1 MPIARPRRAAALA
14 VAAAALMPLGLA
26 PAFAQDQTQG
36 QTQGQTQSETAAETP
51 AAAPEA
57 SAEMVVATV
66 NGKPV
71 TLAEVIIAR
80 SSLPQQYQQL
90 PDAQLM
96 PALID
101 QAVVQALLAQQ
112 AEEAGRGDDKIA
124 ALHAEIAR
132 KSYLAEA
139 EMAKVIGEATSEEA
153 LRALYEE
160 KSAEME
166 PTPEIRASHILVE
179 DQALAEEIKAEL
191 DGGADFAE
199 LAQQHGTDGT
209 KERGGDLGWFDE
221 GQMVPAFAE
230 AAFGA
235 EEGVV
240 VGPVE
245 TQFGWHLILVTGQ
258 REAPVPTFEEMRQE
272 LAQEAA
278 RTAATQKIEELRG
291 AAEIEMSEEL
301 PDASAIRRDDLL
313 SPARPGQ

>member
-1 MPIARPRRAAALA
+1 MLIARPRRAAVFA
-14 VAAAALMPLGLA
+14 VAAAALIPVALA
-26 PAFAQDQTQG
+26 PVASYAQDQTQSQTADQSGG
-36 QTQGQTQSETAAETP
+36 QTAES
-51 AAAPEA
+51 APEA
-57 SAEMVVATV
+57 TADMVVATV

-80 SSLPQQYQQL
+80 ASLPQQYQQL
-90 PDAQLM
+90 PDAQLL

-101 QAVVQALLAQQ
+101 QAVVQTLLAQQ
-112 AEEAGRGDDKIA
+112 AEEAGRGEDPIA

-132 KSYLAEA
+132 KSYLAES
-139 EMAKVIGEATSEEA
+139 EMAKVVADATSEDA

-160 KSAEME
+160 KAAEME

-179 DQALAEEIKAEL
+179 DKALADEIKAEL

-199 LAQQHGTDGT
+199 LAGEHGTDGT

-235 EEGVV
+235 EEGAV

-258 REAPVPTFEEMRQE
+258 REAPVPTFEEMRQQ

-278 RTAATQKIEELRG
+278 RAVATEKVESLRAG
-291 AAEIEMSEEL
+291 ADVEMSETM

-313 SPARPGQ
+313 SPTRGAE

>member
-1 MPIARPRRAAALA
+1 MKGSYFMPIARPRRAAALA
-14 VAAAALMPLGLA
+14 VAAAALIPVALA
-26 PAFAQDQTQG
+26 PVAVLAQDQTQS
-36 QTQGQTQSETAAETP
+36 QTAAETP
-51 AAAPEA
+51 AAAPEPA
-57 SAEMVVATV
+57 ADMVVATV

-80 SSLPQQYQQL
+80 STLPQQYQQL

-101 QAVVQALLAQQ
+101 QVVVQQLLAQQ
-112 AEEAGRGDDKIA
+112 AEEAGRGDDPIA
-124 ALHAEIAR
+124 AIHAEIAR
-132 KSYLAEA
+132 TSYLAES
-139 EMAKVIGEATSEEA
+139 EMGRVIAEATTEEA
-153 LRALYEE
+153 LRALYDE
-160 KSAEME
+160 KTAEME
-166 PTPEIRASHILVE
+166 PTQEIRASHILVE
-179 DQALAEEIKAEL
+179 DKALADEIKAEL
-191 DGGADFAE
+191 DGGADFAA
-199 LAQQHGTDGT
+199 LAQEHGTDGT

-258 REAPVPTFEEMRQE
+258 REAPVPTFEEMRQQ

-278 RTAATQKIEELRG
+278 RAAAGEKVEELRA
-291 AAEIEMSEEL
+291 AAEIELSEEL

-313 SPARPGQ
+313 SPK

>member
-1 MPIARPRRAAALA
+1 MPIVRQRRAAALA

-26 PAFAQDQTQG
+26 PAFAQDQS
-36 QTQGQTQSETAAETP
+36 QTQTQAPAAGEAP

-57 SAEMVVATV
+57 TPDMVVATV

-112 AEEAGRGDDKIA
+112 AEEAGRGDDPIA
-124 ALHAEIAR
+124 AIHAEIAR
-132 KSYLAEA
+132 TSYLAES
-139 EMAKVIGEATSEEA
+139 EMGKVIADATTEEA

-160 KSAEME
+160 KAAEME

-179 DQALAEEIKAEL
+179 DKALADEIKAEL

-209 KERGGDLGWFDE
+209 KDRGGDLGWFDE

-235 EEGVV
+235 EQGVV

-245 TQFGWHLILVTGQ
+245 TQFGWHLILVTDQ

-278 RTAATQKIEELRG
+278 RTAATQKVEELRAG
-291 AAEIEMSEEL
+291 AEIEMSDEL
-301 PDASAIRRDDLL
+301 PDPSAIRRDDLL
-313 SPARPGQ
+313 APNR